1 MVVGRLISQILVE
14 VALGRN
20 LSAIPKLS
28 INLKKENNKIKRKE
42 SSNSPRNVTVLF
54 TNPVPLT
61 PFPHMM
67 MNMIMGS
74 EMVKLVLIV
83 LLN

>member
-1 MVVGRLISQILVE
+1 MVVRRLIAHILVE
-14 VALGRN
+14 VALGRK

-28 INLKKENNKIKRKE
+28 INLKKKNNKMKRKE
-42 SSNSPRNVTVLF
+42 SSKSPRNVTVLF

-61 PFPHMM
+61 PFPPMM

-74 EMVKLVLIV
+74 EMVKLVLII